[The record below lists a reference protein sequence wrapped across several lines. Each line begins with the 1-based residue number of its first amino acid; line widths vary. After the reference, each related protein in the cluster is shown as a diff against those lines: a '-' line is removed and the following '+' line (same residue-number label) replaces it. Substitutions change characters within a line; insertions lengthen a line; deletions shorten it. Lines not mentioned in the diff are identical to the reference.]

1 MPIYFDSARG
11 RWHFD
16 LKKVISG
23 RRIRVSKLLPE
34 GWSRA
39 QAQAYD
45 QAQSGRLYDIATGTT
60 KRRATIDEAVALYCE
75 YRCPNLKSGH
85 SVIRE
90 LAHIHWVYTGRF
102 LDELHEVAR
111 ELTENAFEQT
121 TTLSGDLVQRPLAP
135 ATIRNKLSYLRAACR
150 YAQTHHGLGNPDL
163 VLTLP
168 LPRVHNERHFYAT
181 RRQMLEVARACQ
193 NRQARAIV
201 RLGFYSGMRLGEMLS
216 IGVTSQ
222 LDGDILMLS
231 DSKNGSERIVPMH
244 PRVRVL
250 LRYFPMPYKK
260 RWLQRLIRSAMDE
273 CGLNHLHL
281 HDIRHSAASSLIN
294 NGVDLYTVG
303 TVLGHKDARSTR
315 RYSHL
320 SARSLMSAI
329 LKIR

>member
-75 YRCPNLKSGH
+75 YRCPNLKSGR

-121 TTLSGDLVQRPLAP
+121 KTLSRDLVQRPLAP

-250 LRYFPMPYKK
+250 LRYFPCPTRSVGSSVSSGQ
-260 RWLQRLIRSAMDE
+260 RWMNAVSTICICTTYGTVRHRASSTMVSIFIPWEPCSATKMRAQQDDTVICRL
-273 CGLNHLHL
+273 
-281 HDIRHSAASSLIN
+281 AAS
-294 NGVDLYTVG
+294 
-303 TVLGHKDARSTR
+303 
-315 RYSHL
+315 
-320 SARSLMSAI
+320 
-329 LKIR
+329 